1 MGFQDLLI
9 LPGSTWNIISRR
21 ASDISGRW
29 PSHAVIAA
37 VNVTTFGITCKVK
50 TCQDQSL
57 QSASIL
63 AFKWGFVLA
72 WANRIHWRCCKAV
85 SQRLSLAQALRE
97 ELKPQ
102 LACAYPVTTLFLVS
116 PCAVDLDFPHHRS
129 RTDDIGLQLHDL
141 HCKQQMESLLP
152 LAILHFTQIF
162 STETQL
168 PPHNTIGTV
177 LFASIDHAVVTDG
190 VLERLELRSGMP
202 NYSTSLQPMT
212 CPMHTTIKGLST
224 TTLQISKWLAGAL
237 QGSWSAASE
246 VHVATPIQ
254 M

>member
-1 MGFQDLLI
+1 M
-9 LPGSTWNIISRR
+9 
-21 ASDISGRW
+21 
-29 PSHAVIAA
+29 IAA